1 MSKAVLVWHRR
12 DLWLDDNS
20 LYYVGESDNT
30 DVVFFPVYVFDT
42 REFARR
48 KSIANPE
55 WDIILT
61 GPHAAANLISAVGA
75 LRNSLRELNGEL
87 IVRAGNPSTVILS
100 LPRHLGLMK

>member
-12 DLWLDDNS
+12 DLRLDDNS

-61 GPHAAANLISAVGA
+61 GPHAAAI
-75 LRNSLRELNGEL
+75 
-87 IVRAGNPSTVILS
+87 
-100 LPRHLGLMK
+100 